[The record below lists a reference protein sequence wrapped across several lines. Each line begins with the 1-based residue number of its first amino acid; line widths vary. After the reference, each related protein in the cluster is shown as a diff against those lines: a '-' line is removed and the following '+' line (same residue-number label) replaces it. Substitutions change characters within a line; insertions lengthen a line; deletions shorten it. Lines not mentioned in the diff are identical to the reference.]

1 MVKRKQYG
9 GFNVNLLTLDARES
23 LSSLGG
29 YAGAAGV
36 RMSLIRT
43 KEEFWATLEKIY
55 RFKID
60 HKFDDSTALNV
71 ACMHISGLSKPERRK
86 RVRAYKAAPRL
97 SEKKRIM
104 AQLEKENKSFYAK
117 PKMEAHPSKAQKD
130 EFYKT
135 WDWQKLRVKTFER
148 YGRRCMC
155 CGATNESIDMTGKP
169 VQIVVDHVKP
179 LHNYW
184 SMRLDHD
191 NTQILCFDC
200 NMGKGIDETDYRP
213 KPAPDEWIIEDEPSD
228 LIADQLK
235 IRH

>member
-1 MVKRKQYG
+1 MKDNAY
-9 GFNVNLLTLDARES
+9 GFNVRTLTVDARK
-23 LSSLGG
+23 SLGSLTG

-36 RMSLIRT
+36 RVSGIKT
-43 KEEFWATLEKIY
+43 KEEFWAILEKIY
-55 RFKID
+55 QFKID
-60 HKFDDSTALNV
+60 YKFDDSTALNV

-86 RVRAYKAAPRL
+86 RVRAYKTGSRL

-104 AQLEKENKSFYAK
+104 AKLEKENKAFYDK
-117 PKMEAHPSKAQKD
+117 PKFEAHPSKAQKD

-135 WDWQKLRVKTFER
+135 WEWQKLRVKTFDR

-155 CGATNESIDMTGKP
+155 CGATNESTDMTGKP

-184 SMRLDHD
+184 SMRLNEN
-191 NTQILCFDC
+191 NTQVLCFDC
-200 NMGKGIDETDYRP
+200 NMGKGIEETDYRP
-213 KPAPDEWIIEDEPSD
+213 KPAPDEWIFEDAPSE

-235 IRH
+235 IGID